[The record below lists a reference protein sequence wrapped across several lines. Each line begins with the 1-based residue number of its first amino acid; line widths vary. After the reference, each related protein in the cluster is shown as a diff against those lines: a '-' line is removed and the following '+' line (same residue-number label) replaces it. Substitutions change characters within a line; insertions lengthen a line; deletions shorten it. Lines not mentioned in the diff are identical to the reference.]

1 VVTVVEYEG
10 IETTLNIMS
19 KFTDQN
25 YLKTDQYK
33 DSSNLDA
40 RVVLHQRF
48 SANPYGWMRWVFDR
62 LLALPANAKI
72 LELGCGPGYLWKENV
87 DRIPPAWDI
96 TLSDLSP
103 GMLDSA
109 WRNLVVTGRN
119 YRFKE
124 IDAQEIPFEA
134 EAFDAVIANHML
146 YHVPDRSK
154 ALAEIKRVL
163 KTGSRFFATTVGD
176 NHLKEITDWFRQI
189 HKSEVWDSFSNL
201 FTLENGLD
209 QLKPFFPNV
218 TVSRY
223 EDNLHVTELEPLINY
238 FRSGIRAGE
247 LSEDELAKLRTDLE
261 KELKEKGRISI
272 HKDSGLFEA
281 IK

>member
-1 VVTVVEYEG
+1 
-10 IETTLNIMS
+10 MS

-40 RVVLHQRF
+40 RVAIHQRF
-48 SANPYGWMRWVFDR
+48 STNPYGWMRWVFDH
-62 LLALPANAKI
+62 LLALPADAKI
-72 LELGCGPGYLWKENV
+72 LELGCGPGYLWKENA
-87 DRIPPAWDI
+87 DRIPSTWDI
-96 TLSDLSP
+96 TLSDLSS

-119 YRFKE
+119 YKFKE
-124 IDAQEIPFEA
+124 IDAQEIPFED
-134 EAFDAVIANHML
+134 ETFDAVIANHML
-146 YHVPDRSK
+146 YHVPDRAK
-154 ALAEIKRVL
+154 AITEIKRVL
-163 KTGSRFFATTVGD
+163 KTGGHFFATTVGD

-189 HKSEVWDSFSNL
+189 HKSSIWDSFSNL
-201 FTLENGLD
+201 FTLENGLG

-223 EDNLHVTELEPLINY
+223 EDNLHVTELEPLVAY
-238 FRSGIRAGE
+238 FHSGIRAGE
-247 LSEDELAKLRTDLE
+247 LSDDEFEKLRSDLE
-261 KELKEKGRISI
+261 KELKEKGKIFI
-272 HKDSGLFEA
+272 TKDSGLFET

>member
-1 VVTVVEYEG
+1 
-10 IETTLNIMS
+10 MS

-40 RVVLHQRF
+40 RVELHKRF
-48 SANPYGWMRWVFDR
+48 STNSYGWMNWVFDI
-62 LLALPANAKI
+62 LLKLPADAKI

-87 DRIPPAWDI
+87 SRIPAGWDI
-96 TLSDLSP
+96 TLSDLSS

-109 WRNLVVTGRN
+109 WRNLVVTGRAFQ
-119 YRFKE
+119 FKE
-124 IDAQEIPFEA
+124 IDAQTIPFADET
-134 EAFDAVIANHML
+134 FDAVIANHML
-146 YHVPDRSK
+146 YHVPDRPK
-154 ALAEIKRVL
+154 AIAEIKRVL
-163 KTGSRFFATTVGD
+163 KTGGRLFATTVGD

-189 HKSEVWDSFSNL
+189 RKSSIWESFSNL

-223 EDNLHVTELEPLINY
+223 EDNLHVTELEPLIAY
-238 FRSGIRAGE
+238 FHSGIRAGE
-247 LSEDELAKLRTDLE
+247 LSEDELAKLRSDLE
-261 KELKEKGRISI
+261 SELKAKGKIFI
-272 HKDSGLFEA
+272 QKDSGMFEA
-281 IK
+281 TK